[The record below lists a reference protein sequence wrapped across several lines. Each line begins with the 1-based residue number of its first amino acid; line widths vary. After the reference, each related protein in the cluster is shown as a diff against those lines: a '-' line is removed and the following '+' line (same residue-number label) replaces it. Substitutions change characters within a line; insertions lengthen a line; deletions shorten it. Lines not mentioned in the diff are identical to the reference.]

1 MLLLYGPP
9 GVGKT
14 TIAKAISESINRVS
28 RFISFAGVSDPNFI
42 KGHRRTYVDSQPG
55 VFIKE
60 LIKANTM
67 NPVFVID
74 EIDKLSTSSRGTDPY
89 YSLLEILNPEENMNF
104 TDHYLDIKVDFSNVI
119 FILTANSVFNMLDPL
134 VNRIEKIEV

>member
-1 MLLLYGPP
+1 
-9 GVGKT
+9 
-14 TIAKAISESINRVS
+14 
-28 RFISFAGVSDPNFI
+28 
-42 KGHRRTYVDSQPG
+42 
-55 VFIKE
+55 
-60 LIKANTM
+60 M

-74 EIDKLSTSSRGTDPY
+74 EIDKLSASSRGTDPY

-134 VNRIEKIEV
+134 VNRIEKIEVQAYIEEEKVKIGMRYIMPKVLK

>member
-1 MLLLYGPP
+1 
-9 GVGKT
+9 
-14 TIAKAISESINRVS
+14 
-28 RFISFAGVSDPNFI
+28 
-42 KGHRRTYVDSQPG
+42 
-55 VFIKE
+55 
-60 LIKANTM
+60 M

-134 VNRIEKIEV
+134 VNRIEKIEVQAYIEEEKVKIGMKYIVPKVLK